1 MLIVCPSCAVSN
13 DLDPASLS
21 ANGRRV
27 RCARCRTVWRAQ
39 ISQADKLLLTAAG
52 LGPSEQH
59 EGVPILVAEGNIN
72 TTRRNEDVPRL
83 KFILRNA
90 AQIYSW
96 TAVPVRASLSP
107 GEGEGFRTRLASPPA
122 DARDAMLSFVLSPGA
137 TLWPPLLAEDDE
149 ALRALCARALRMDG
163 NEIATACDGAEAF
176 DVIARED
183 ASFDLLLTDIRMPI
197 MDGIALALA
206 AAHDYPTLI
215 ILLMIDYAGQ
225 RECAHGLDAIIH
237 DVIAKPFSVSTL
249 RGAVTEAPAVGT
261 RGVG

>member
-1 MLIVCPSCAVSN
+1 MSN
-13 DLDPASLS
+13 DLDLASLS

-27 RCARCRTVWRAQ
+27 RCARCRTVWHAQ
-39 ISQADKLLLTAAG
+39 ISQADKLLLAGAG

-59 EGVPILVAEGNIN
+59 EGVPILVVEGNIN

-90 AQIYSW
+90 AQIYFW

-107 GEGEGFRTRLASPPA
+107 GEGFRTSLASPPA

-183 ASFDLLLTDIRMPI
+183 ASFDLLLTDIACRSWTASLWRLQPRTTI
-197 MDGIALALA
+197 
-206 AAHDYPTLI
+206 
-215 ILLMIDYAGQ
+215 
-225 RECAHGLDAIIH
+225 R
-237 DVIAKPFSVSTL
+237 
-249 RGAVTEAPAVGT
+249 R
-261 RGVG
+261 